1 MAKYNEEMITS
12 VTHWSDRLFSFR
24 TTRSKTLRFESG
36 HFVMIGLRLE
46 NRPLLRAYSIASS
59 KYEDHLEFLSIKIPG
74 GPFTERLQNVKVGD
88 QILVSDKPV
97 GTLLVDDLLPGKNAY
112 LFATGTGLAP
122 FLSIIQDPQTY
133 ERFEKVVLVHSVR
146 ERNELAFSERIS
158 GDLPKCE
165 LMGEFIR
172 NQLIYVPTVTREPFH
187 TTGRITTLIEDGTLA
202 QITKLPQLQAE
213 TDRVM
218 LCGSPE
224 MLRDIQGLLDQSGFQ
239 SSEGTGAAGHY
250 VFERAFAER

>member
-1 MAKYNEEMITS
+1 MARYIEEAITS

-36 HFVMIGLRLE
+36 HFVMIGLQLE
-46 NRPLLRAYSIASS
+46 DRPLVRAYSIASS
-59 KYEDHLEFLSIKIPG
+59 KFEDHLEFLSIKIPG
-74 GPFTERLQNVKVGD
+74 GPLTERLQNVKVGD
-88 QILVSDKPV
+88 KILVSDKPV

-122 FLSIIQDPQTY
+122 FLSIIQDPQVY
-133 ERFEKVVLVHSVR
+133 ERSEKVVLVHSVR
-146 ERNELAFSERIS
+146 ERSELAFSERIS

-172 NQLIYVPTVTREPFH
+172 NQLIYIPTVTREPFH

-202 QITKLPQLQAE
+202 QLTKLPQLQAE

-224 MLRDIQGLLDQSGFQ
+224 MLRDIQGMLDQNGFLP
-239 SSEGTGAAGHY
+239 SEGRGSAGHY